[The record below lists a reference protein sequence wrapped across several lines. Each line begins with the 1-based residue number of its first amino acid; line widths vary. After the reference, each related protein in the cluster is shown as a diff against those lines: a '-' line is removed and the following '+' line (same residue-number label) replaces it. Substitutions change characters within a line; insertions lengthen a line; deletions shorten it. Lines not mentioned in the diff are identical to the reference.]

1 MEQINNMMHEFRKK
15 INYIYFPENLSYLR
29 KKRIVRLL
37 KYILKDY
44 LYGTYGCNTLKKM
57 DSYSRSKTKLKDFL
71 NQFRYINIEIANK
84 QQIMINKIVV
94 YIKENNYF
102 GDKYHEYRN
111 SQIDATK
118 WWINNFYTEKYSNP
132 EKNLNEIV
140 SFNEQEEK
148 QFYKKLV

>member
-1 MEQINNMMHEFRKK
+1 
-15 INYIYFPENLSYLR
+15 
-29 KKRIVRLL
+29 
-37 KYILKDY
+37 
-44 LYGTYGCNTLKKM
+44 
-57 DSYSRSKTKLKDFL
+57 
-71 NQFRYINIEIANK
+71 
-84 QQIMINKIVV
+84 MINKIVV